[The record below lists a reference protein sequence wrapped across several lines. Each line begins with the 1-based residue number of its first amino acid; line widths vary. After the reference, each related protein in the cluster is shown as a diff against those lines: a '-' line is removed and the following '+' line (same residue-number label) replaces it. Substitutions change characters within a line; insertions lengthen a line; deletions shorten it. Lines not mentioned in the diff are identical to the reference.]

1 MNIKAVRIAGIV
13 VALAVVIAAVAL
25 LSPRLSKKSFK
36 PQQKS
41 VSAPIKIKAS
51 GTISIIDKMVVLTTP
66 RGTNHYLLIGSQL
79 DKITKHSDKLI
90 YVFGTMA
97 KPAVSKIKDISV
109 RAAIDVTQF
118 DTKDFTVGSQMSD
131 QMVQAIKQKVQEQ
144 TELRKRVLDQLR
156 IKDVGYEVISGK
168 MNVVKQFLLHTSQM
182 ETTLMVTDK
191 YGDKYILYGEYKH
204 PREAYQKLTGTDL
217 DVVVVGEMSAPD
229 PRRIVLDIAGPFMF
243 FSVREKRI
251 YNNTA
256 ELSELII
263 PAQ

>member
-1 MNIKAVRIAGIV
+1 MNSKVIRIAGSV

-25 LSPRLSKKSFK
+25 LAPRLTKKPFR
-36 PQQKS
+36 PQPKS

-66 RGTNHYLLIGSQL
+66 RGTNHYLLVGGQL
-79 DKITKHSDKLI
+79 DKITKHSDKMI

-118 DTKDFTVGSQMSD
+118 DTKDFTAGPQMSE
-131 QMVQAIKQKVQEQ
+131 QMLQAIKQKVQEQ
-144 TELRKRVLDQLR
+144 TEQRNRVLDQLR

-168 MNVVKQFLLHTSQM
+168 MKVVKQFLLHTSQT

-191 YGDKYILYGEYKH
+191 YGDKYILYGEYQY
-204 PREAYQKLTGTDL
+204 PREEYQKLAGTEL

-251 YNNTA
+251 FNNNS
-256 ELSELII
+256 ELSEII
-263 PAQ
+263 LPTQ